1 MQLRNACLIVFA
13 LALGAG
19 CRAPGLDPTVATT
32 WLDTKTEAP
41 QINVAGSWESKANLW
56 AGGWGSGVW
65 VQQGAK
71 VSGSLGLYT
80 IEGRVSGT
88 KLYAL
93 FLSDGRVHYTAVL
106 ELTPEGALTGTAVRK
121 QVADADTMETRMA
134 DKAGISLVRPAKPQ

>member
-1 MQLRNACLIVFA
+1 MQLRQAGLIVLA

-41 QINVAGSWESKANLW
+41 QINVAGSWESTANYLQ
-56 AGGWGSGVW
+56 GGWGSGVFA
-65 VQQGAK
+65 QNGAK
-71 VSGSLGLYT
+71 VSGSLGPYT
-80 IEGRVSGT
+80 IDGRVSGK

-93 FLSDGRVHYTAVL
+93 ILTDGYVHYTAVI

-121 QVADADTMETRMA
+121 QVADADTPETRLA
-134 DKAGISLVRPAKPQ
+134 DKSGISLVRPK